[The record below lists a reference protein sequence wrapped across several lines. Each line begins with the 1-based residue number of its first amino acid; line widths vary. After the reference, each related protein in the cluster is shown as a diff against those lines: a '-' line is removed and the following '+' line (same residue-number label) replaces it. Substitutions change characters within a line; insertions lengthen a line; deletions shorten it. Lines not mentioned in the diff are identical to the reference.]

1 MTGNSITQSQ
11 GERSRTDQ
19 YTEDAEAEPAKRDS
33 ASRFARSD
41 PPARHNFKETR
52 VLTGRLVE
60 TSKMEIQQTYSIYLK
75 SDPFQSILSPSVSAQ
90 EALSNHNK
98 AMIPLFNQP
107 VNHSN
112 QPHTP
117 TPSSGL
123 CSAAPLAGLSSSAR
137 LHSFTN
143 LNISPTS
150 NYHQKIGILFMW
162 VHTMQGCL
170 LFSVL

>member
-19 YTEDAEAEPAKRDS
+19 YPEDAEAEPDKRDS
-33 ASRFARSD
+33 ASRFARFD
-41 PPARHNFKETR
+41 PPARHNFRETQ
-52 VLTGRLVE
+52 VPTGRLARWK
-60 TSKMEIQQTYSIYLK
+60 TSRRIYLK

-98 AMIPLFNQP
+98 AMIPLLNQP

-117 TPSSGL
+117 SPSSGL
-123 CSAAPLAGLSSSAR
+123 CCAALPAGLSSSAR

-150 NYHQKIGILFMW
+150 NYHQKIGILLMR
-162 VHTMQGCL
+162 VYIAPGCL
-170 LFSVL
+170 